1 MAKNSTSKINI
12 GGSAFWLVI
21 FLASFVG
28 LSYLAIWSF
37 HNNSIKG
44 IAVSFIFSFMIIAG
58 ILLSKLEIF
67 NSGTWGQNCISFM
80 IGLILWLFIG
90 GSSSKSILAIGQ
102 NSLFASISSE
112 LPVFLEFVLNT
123 FVIPIAEELF
133 WIVAIPYTVITI
145 MNIAGTKI
153 SFLKNIWIQIFV
165 VTVITGLTFAI
176 FHVGK
181 MFLLFLIAAF
191 LFRAIM
197 IIAVYGD
204 MQADIIPGLTLLPAF
219 AVGAHIGNNWAD
231 AGFAQGVAFLAG
243 NYEIGWIIIAFLL
256 IVAFSALWA
265 IISFVTKKTK
275 ALGA

>member
-1 MAKNSTSKINI
+1 MAKNSASNINI

-21 FLASFVG
+21 ILSSFVG

-44 IAVSFIFSFMIIAG
+44 IAISFIFSIMIIAG
-58 ILLSKLEIF
+58 ILLSKFEIF
-67 NSGTWGQNCISFM
+67 NSGTWGQNCIAFM
-80 IGLILWLFIG
+80 IGLVMWLFIG

-112 LPVFLEFVLNT
+112 LPVFLDFVLNT

-133 WIVAIPYTVITI
+133 WIVAIPFSVITI
-145 MNIAGTKI
+145 MNIAGTKVTP
-153 SFLKNIWIQIFV
+153 LKNIWLQIFV
-165 VTVITGLTFAI
+165 VTVITGVTFAL

-181 MFLLFLIAAF
+181 IFLMFLVAAF

-204 MQADIIPGLTLLPAF
+204 IQADIIPGLTLLPAF

-231 AGFAQGVAFLAG
+231 AGFVQGITFLTG
-243 NYEIGWIIIAFLL
+243 NIEIGWLIFAFLL
-256 IVAFSALWA
+256 IVAISAIGS
-265 IISFVTKKTK
+265 IISFVMKKTK
-275 ALGA
+275 SLGA